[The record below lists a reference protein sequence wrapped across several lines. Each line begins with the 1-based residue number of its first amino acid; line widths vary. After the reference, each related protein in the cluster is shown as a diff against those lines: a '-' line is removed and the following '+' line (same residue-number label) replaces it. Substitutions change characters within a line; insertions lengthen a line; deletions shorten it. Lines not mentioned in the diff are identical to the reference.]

1 MLSKINKCLDEQDI
15 RGVVA
20 CLNELVSDAGI
31 EAVAARSGLT
41 AEQVHRSLRH
51 EDRISVQ
58 DARKVLHGLGLT
70 LAVVSDQNKHAK
82 GWQVEATWDD
92 DCSVWVAT
100 SSDVPGLVTE
110 SKTLE
115 ELCIKLKKLV
125 PELVEENGLRG
136 DEKSSVELI
145 ARRKLDL

>member
-20 CLNELVSDAGI
+20 CLNELVSEAGI

-51 EDRISVQ
+51 ED
-58 DARKVLHGLGLT
+58 
-70 LAVVSDQNKHAK
+70 KHAK
-82 GWQVEATWDD
+82 GWQVETTWDD
-92 DCSVWVAT
+92 ECSVWVAT
-100 SSDVPGLVTE
+100 SSDVPGLATE

-136 DEKSSVELI
+136 DEKSSVEMI